1 MDVHQN
7 AKNTPHGRRLMVERL
22 AEGWS
27 VARVAAA
34 AGVTPKTVRTW
45 RTRHALEGE
54 AGLADRSS
62 RPHHSPTRLGEA
74 AQAEILALRRQRL
87 SGPAIARRLGRP
99 VATVG
104 LVLRRHRLSRLQAL
118 DPKPEIVR
126 YQRARPG
133 ELIHLDIKKLG
144 RIDGVGHRITGD
156 RTQRRRGIGWDFLHV
171 CVDDASRL
179 AYTEILPDERK
190 ESAVAFLER
199 AIAWFASLGVTVERV
214 MTDNGAAYVSRAF
227 RAACETARIK
237 HKRTRPYTP
246 RTNGKAERF
255 IQTSL
260 RERAY
265 LQAFT
270 SSAERSAAMRPWLHR
285 YNRHR
290 PHSALGGKPPVTRM
304 TKDNLLG
311 NDN

>member
-34 AGVTPKTVRTW
+34 AGVTPKTVRKW
-45 RTRHALEGE
+45 RARHALEGE

-133 ELIHLDIKKLG
+133 ELIHLDNKKLG

-171 CVDDASRL
+171 GVDDASRL
-179 AYTEILPDERK
+179 ASTEILPDERRK
-190 ESAVAFLER
+190 VPSPSSSGR
-199 AIAWFASLGVTVERV
+199 WPGSPAWASSVPRMAGMRSCTRMMAFASVMMTV
-214 MTDNGAAYVSRAF
+214 
-227 RAACETARIK
+227 
-237 HKRTRPYTP
+237 
-246 RTNGKAERF
+246 
-255 IQTSL
+255 
-260 RERAY
+260 
-265 LQAFT
+265 
-270 SSAERSAAMRPWLHR
+270 
-285 YNRHR
+285 
-290 PHSALGGKPPVTRM
+290 
-304 TKDNLLG
+304 
-311 NDN
+311 

>member
-34 AGVTPKTVRTW
+34 AGVTPKAVRTW
-45 RTRHALEGE
+45 RARHALEGE

-62 RPHHSPTRLGEA
+62 RPHHSPPRLGEA

-144 RIDGVGHRITGD
+144 RIDGVGHRTPRG
-156 RTQRRRGIGWDFLHV
+156 RSVSAGAGACGRQRRSPATGPSAAA
-171 CVDDASRL
+171 AS
-179 AYTEILPDERK
+179 AGTSCMSASTMPPALP
-190 ESAVAFLER
+190 
-199 AIAWFASLGVTVERV
+199 
-214 MTDNGAAYVSRAF
+214 
-227 RAACETARIK
+227 
-237 HKRTRPYTP
+237 TP
-246 RTNGKAERF
+246 RSCP
-255 IQTSL
+255 TSA
-260 RERAY
+260 RKVPSPS
-265 LQAFT
+265 
-270 SSAERSAAMRPWLHR
+270 SSAPSPGSPAWASP
-285 YNRHR
+285 
-290 PHSALGGKPPVTRM
+290 SSG
-304 TKDNLLG
+304 
-311 NDN
+311 